1 MHGQLAFIQQ
11 QLITAGSIDIQN
23 SPFKTFEDNVHKLFS
38 LLTHHRKLYPKC
50 NMPEDE
56 WNTLV
61 DQAIEHF
68 NRIPDVI
75 QNPLHQ
81 PVTSRGTPTRTPTRL
96 QLTRRQLIFVSITEY
111 RMVNLLYDFTV
122 FF

>member
-23 SPFKTFEDNVHKLFS
+23 YPFKTFEDNVHKLFS
-38 LLTHHRKLYPKC
+38 LLTHHRKLYLKC

-68 NRIPDVI
+68 N
-75 QNPLHQ
+75 
-81 PVTSRGTPTRTPTRL
+81 
-96 QLTRRQLIFVSITEY
+96 
-111 RMVNLLYDFTV
+111 
-122 FF
+122 

>member
-38 LLTHHRKLYPKC
+38 LLTHHRKLYLKC

-56 WNTLV
+56 
-61 DQAIEHF
+61 
-68 NRIPDVI
+68 
-75 QNPLHQ
+75 
-81 PVTSRGTPTRTPTRL
+81 
-96 QLTRRQLIFVSITEY
+96 
-111 RMVNLLYDFTV
+111 
-122 FF
+122 